1 MVILLVF
8 EIQDYREIQ
17 LNQDVVGCPKQGDL
31 SSRQKNHTI
40 ISQKIWNIFVWY
52 YKEAIIETL

>member
-40 ISQKIWNIFVWY
+40 ISQKI
-52 YKEAIIETL
+52 